1 MERRYR
7 VRDCARI
14 TGVTVKALQHYD
26 RIGLLR
32 PSRTP
37 AGHRIY
43 SERDVERVGQII
55 ALKAIGVPLKR
66 IKAVLDGRRTSLPD
80 ALKAQRE
87 ELLAQRNRIQH
98 ALNAIAVVEEELA
111 RGRLSEGQA
120 LTQLV
125 DILSIQDDVEA
136 MRKYFSPEAWT
147 QFGDYWVDW
156 PPPQWRELFRDAE
169 AALDDSPESEKAEAL
184 VARFYALWREQSGD
198 DPSLNAAI
206 REGSMRAFL
215 DREHWPPRMQRRW
228 MEFRFRDI
236 TRFISKA
243 AMAAFKRHGP
253 QFFAPTKRVD

>member
-7 VRDCARI
+7 VRDFARI

-43 SERDVERVGQII
+43 SERDVERVRQII

-66 IKAVLDGRRTSLPD
+66 IKAVLDGHRTSLSD
-80 ALKAQRE
+80 ALKAQRD
-87 ELLAQRNRIQH
+87 ELLAQRNGLQH
-98 ALNAIAVVEEELA
+98 ALNAIAIVEEELG

-120 LTQLV
+120 LAQLV
-125 DILSIQDDVEA
+125 DLLSIQDDVEA
-136 MRKYFSPEAWT
+136 MRKYFSPEAWA

-169 AALDDSPESEKAEAL
+169 AALDESPESEKAAAL
-184 VARFYALWREQSGD
+184 VARFYALWHAESGD
-198 DPSLNAAI
+198 DPTLKAAI

-215 DREHWPPRMQRRW
+215 DRENWPPRMQRRW

-243 AMAAFKRHGP
+243 TMAAFRRHGP
-253 QFFAPTKRVD
+253 QFFAPTKRAD